1 MPDAGYPVDKEQQ
14 QTQQLEHPNANLQPL
29 LEFHVSD
36 DPAETKESDQLQKTK
51 KLELSIGSFA
61 IDDHKPS
68 IQILKGY
75 TSRQIH
81 KKPTCDDIIPSYFTG
96 LNDFKTCLG
105 IYKSS
110 PKSNNDINGEANID
124 EILTCYIN
132 VVLLSLKGNIERNRD
147 AVPHGQQHNIHIPFH
162 TVVIIVSQR
171 PLRNLNLILQELLLH
186 GGDVF
191 FLLVLVRDVLFDLL
205 GHRSL
210 DDGIDGLMAFLL

>member
-1 MPDAGYPVDKEQQ
+1 MDKEQQ

-81 KKPTCDDIIPSYFTG
+81 KKPT
-96 LNDFKTCLG
+96 
-105 IYKSS
+105 
-110 PKSNNDINGEANID
+110 
-124 EILTCYIN
+124 
-132 VVLLSLKGNIERNRD
+132 
-147 AVPHGQQHNIHIPFH
+147 
-162 TVVIIVSQR
+162 
-171 PLRNLNLILQELLLH
+171 
-186 GGDVF
+186 
-191 FLLVLVRDVLFDLL
+191 
-205 GHRSL
+205 
-210 DDGIDGLMAFLL
+210 